1 MVSSTYTQ
9 QPDFSS
15 HLVRKLDELV
25 NNQDH
30 NKFELKIGFVQSG
43 LKAYAIILAI
53 SSKYDG
59 LDD

>member
-9 QPDFSS
+9 RSDFSS
-15 HLVRKLDELV
+15 HVVRKLDELV
-25 NNQDH
+25 NNQDY
-30 NKFELKIGFVQSG
+30 NKFELKIGFVQSE